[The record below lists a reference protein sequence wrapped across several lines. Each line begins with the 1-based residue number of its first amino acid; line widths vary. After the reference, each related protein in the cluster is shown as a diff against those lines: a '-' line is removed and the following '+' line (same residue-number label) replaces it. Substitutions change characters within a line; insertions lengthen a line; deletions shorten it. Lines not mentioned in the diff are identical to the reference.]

1 MNRNT
6 GIKCIHCGQLIF
18 RKISK
23 CNVTTCQILRLN
35 CTKFDFR
42 WGYAPDPLAVLKAD
56 YFYRDGGGKGGK
68 WNGREGREK
77 WDGEGEG
84 KGFLDQC
91 QTASYAPGPAISV
104 TLLLHELW
112 NLMDC

>member
-23 CNVTTCQILRLN
+23 CNVATCQILRLN

-42 WGYAPDPLAVLKAD
+42 WGYAPDPLAVIKAD
-56 YFYRDGGGKGGK
+56 YFYRDGGGKGWK
-68 WNGREGREK
+68 WRGREGREK
-77 WDGEGEG
+77 RGWGRRGERISGPMSNC
-84 KGFLDQC
+84 FLRAWTC
-91 QTASYAPGPAISV
+91 YIRNFTF
-104 TLLLHELW
+104 T
-112 NLMDC
+112 